1 MRLEEHNTERREI
14 DLIMLIDVVFLL
26 LIFFLVAAT
35 TRPFMAQNVKP
46 SETMTLYKGDRVSAP
61 LIIDADARVLA
72 GNELIDEDEVKGLLK
87 AKAQILAG
95 KTLHIVADRKLP
107 AQKLIDILEM
117 AKSVG
122 IHKIRLV
129 TQRRRK

>member
-1 MRLEEHNTERREI
+1 MRLVEHNAERREI

-35 TRPFMAQNVKP
+35 TRPFLARDVKP
-46 SETMTLYKGDRVSAP
+46 AETMKRYKGDRVSAP
-61 LIIDADARVLA
+61 FIIDADGRLMA
-72 GNELIDEDEVKGLLK
+72 GNELIDEDEIEGEMRVKALM
-87 AKAQILAG
+87 LAG

-107 AQKLIDILEM
+107 ARKLIDILQM

-122 IHKIRLV
+122 IKKIRLV